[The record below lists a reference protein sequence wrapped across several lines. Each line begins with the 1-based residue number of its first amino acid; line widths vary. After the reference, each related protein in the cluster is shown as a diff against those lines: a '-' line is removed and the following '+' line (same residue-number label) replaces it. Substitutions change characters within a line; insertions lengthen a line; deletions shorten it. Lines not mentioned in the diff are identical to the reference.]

1 MAQLRSCAHS
11 LVSCSDQGL
20 RNLSWSSLDCLL
32 APWPG
37 CGEEL
42 LGRQTD
48 TGPPSLLLYNEP

>member
-11 LVSCSDQGL
+11 LVSRSDQGL
-20 RNLSWSSLDCLL
+20 RNLSWSSLDRLL

-48 TGPPSLLLYNEP
+48 NGPPSLLLYNEP